1 MRKSLSIFAAL
12 AIACVAMAPAQAA
25 YHNAKSRHHVRV
37 ARKSDSPQRV
47 CDWVG
52 PGGRAIYR
60 CTTVQPQLQSSLD
73 PKNEPAHRPTCDW
86 VGPGGRAIYVCR
98 GSGS

>member
-1 MRKSLSIFAAL
+1 MRRSVSLCMALGMVVVVAAPTEAAVHKAKIHRPL
-12 AIACVAMAPAQAA
+12 TATQPA
-25 YHNAKSRHHVRV
+25 
-37 ARKSDSPQRV
+37 PQRV

-60 CTTVQPQLQSSLD
+60 CTTVQPQQQAYVD
-73 PKNEPAHRPTCDW
+73 PPHHGCDW

-98 GSGS
+98 